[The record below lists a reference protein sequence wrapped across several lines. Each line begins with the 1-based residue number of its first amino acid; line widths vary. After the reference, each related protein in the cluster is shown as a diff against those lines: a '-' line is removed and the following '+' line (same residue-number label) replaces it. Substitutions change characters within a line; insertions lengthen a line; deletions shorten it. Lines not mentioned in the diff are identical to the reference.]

1 MEIDFSN
8 VSSVY
13 KEKKKKSF
21 KKCYKIK
28 IRVQMWRN
36 LFQKHFYFFQN
47 LAIYFYFSQFG
58 KILWVVFQKSFEGVG
73 IQQNVQTFSFNPQ
86 NSMNLVLYN
95 GFNKLGFFSLYV
107 CFGTWSNT
115 NLLSTFDIYNHLM
128 LRSHIV
134 MI

>member
-1 MEIDFSN
+1 
-8 VSSVY
+8 
-13 KEKKKKSF
+13 
-21 KKCYKIK
+21 
-28 IRVQMWRN
+28 
-36 LFQKHFYFFQN
+36 
-47 LAIYFYFSQFG
+47 
-58 KILWVVFQKSFEGVG
+58 VFQKSFEGVG